1 MAIGFTA
8 SPGCSA
14 PGVPKDLWA
23 GCPNPTCGPVDPL
36 VRICRA
42 PPVPHASSA
51 AGVAAAHRQVLRSE
65 RRANALAGAGQFL
78 RGPKRTALRNR
89 TAQAELSIRSH
100 NFDDTELNAS
110 KCAIGSRSIEGR
122 RRNGVAGGTTC
133 AAPATP
139 PEVEGELPRVGPE
152 PGSFRPRQGA
162 DPARLGAAYGT
173 VMASGVRGKGPL
185 RPHLHYLRQASVCLT
200 ALLTNN
206 PCLFSDIMAGGG
218 PGKPRT
224 RSGRIDLRN
233 FCGSDNCR
241 SGSSPD

>member
-89 TAQAELSIRSH
+89 TAQA
-100 NFDDTELNAS
+100 D
-110 KCAIGSRSIEGR
+110 SRSDHTISMIPNLMPQNAPLGQEALRVVAGMASPGAQLAPRPRRHPKSRESYPASARSRAPSAHGRVLTPPALALPTEPSWPAESEERGLSVPTCTISGR
-122 RRNGVAGGTTC
+122 RRSAR
-133 AAPATP
+133 P
-139 PEVEGELPRVGPE
+139 P
-152 PGSFRPRQGA
+152 
-162 DPARLGAAYGT
+162 
-173 VMASGVRGKGPL
+173 
-185 RPHLHYLRQASVCLT
+185 C
-200 ALLTNN
+200 
-206 PCLFSDIMAGGG
+206 
-218 PGKPRT
+218 
-224 RSGRIDLRN
+224 
-233 FCGSDNCR
+233 
-241 SGSSPD
+241 